1 MFPLNFRYF
10 LLFTTLLNISA
21 TAPTFSPIDISLSF
35 IIIVR
40 FFNLPFISFNASNV
54 VPFPNEASPIIA
66 ITSFSGYAIAN
77 PAATERAPPACP
89 LMNWSWGLS
98 LGSVK
103 GPNPFF
109 SRIVLNLSPLPV
121 IILCG

>member
-89 LMNWSWGLS
+89 LMN
-98 LGSVK
+98 
-103 GPNPFF
+103 
-109 SRIVLNLSPLPV
+109 
-121 IILCG
+121 